1 VKIKKHIKIKWTWTN
16 ILNLVKFE
24 KACNPWKPGS
34 GPNKK
39 KFMNQTKK
47 IKILRTFQSEKNQQ
61 LKEHKLNLIEKKQRR
76 MKSQNKTNLKNNP
89 K

>member
-1 VKIKKHIKIKWTWTN
+1 
-16 ILNLVKFE
+16 
-24 KACNPWKPGS
+24 
-34 GPNKK
+34 
-39 KFMNQTKK
+39 MNQTKK